1 MSTLFLDLEEGND
14 AADGLSFAN
23 RVRSFGRA
31 SELSAPG
38 DTIRVKASLDAQNL
52 GTNVTWV
59 DGQSFCTCTIPQVEV
74 VNTKNAW
81 TVSTNVTQVASNSR
95 KSGSSS
101 VQIQIG
107 TAFTTGKAAYLPLG
121 STVDFST
128 YQQLSLM
135 MQFTGGTLAAN
146 IDICLCSDTVGA
158 TPVDTLTIPAAP
170 SAGSNWLSVVLNKGS
185 ALGASIQSIAIYV
198 NSDQGAQ
205 TINIDNIVACKAA
218 GSAGE
223 LNHRTLIGKP
233 NSPGCGGTDT
243 ELWYPIRSFG
253 SGGRVFFDTN
263 SQGLS
268 VQEPN
273 VPSYRGTTETVS
285 GRTQKL
291 WTGFN
296 TNISVAGQADEIYFQ
311 GTPSSRIVVSGGWD
325 RTAMTTQTGYTWLSF
340 AGYVSGT
347 MWGQSVSC
355 HVDMSRIYWGQ
366 RLSNNLSHWINWTID
381 TLVICSTMQ
390 TSLESSTVG
399 KVLAYGSGVIQGI
412 KCTFGQIIA
421 VNTNGQK
428 TVAISNN
435 GGSLTVDEVNNLATN
450 LLTSYSFSDGRK
462 YTSPWVTESAK
473 EASVQNLLGML

>member
-1 MSTLFLDLEEGND
+1 MPTLFLDLEEGND

-59 DGQSFCTCTIPQVEV
+59 DGQSFCTCATPQVAV
-74 VNTKNAW
+74 INIKGAW
-81 TVSTNVTQVASNSR
+81 TASTNVTYTASTQR
-95 KSGSSS
+95 KSGATSP
-101 VQIQIG
+101 QIAIG
-107 TAFTTGKAAYLPLG
+107 AGFTTGKAAYIALG
-121 STVDFST
+121 STVDFSA

-135 MQFTGGTLAAN
+135 MQFTSGTLAAN
-146 IDICLCSDTVGA
+146 IDICLCSDALGN

-170 SAGSNWLSVVLNKGS
+170 VAIGNWMSVVLNKGS
-185 ALGASIQSIAIYV
+185 VLGSAIQSIAVYV

-205 TINIDNIVACKAA
+205 TIVIDNMVACKAA

-263 SQGLS
+263 AQGLS

-355 HVDMSRIYWGQ
+355 HVDMSRIYWSH
-366 RLSNNLSHWINWTID
+366 RIANNLSHWINWTID

-412 KCTFGQIIA
+412 KCTFGQVIA
-421 VNTNGQK
+421 VSTNGQK
-428 TVAISNN
+428 SVSISNN
-435 GGSLTVDEVNNLATN
+435 GGSLTVDEVNNSATN
-450 LLTSYSFSDGRK
+450 SLTSYTFNDGRT
-462 YTSPWVTESAK
+462 YNSPWITEAAR